1 MKYTITNK
9 DTGRLLQVDSKEKLD
24 EIIFAT
30 RHLTG
35 INIDVQS
42 NYEISKDE
50 KNSTDEQ
57 GQMIEELGRL
67 GGYVGAATSLPGRT
81 DWEDDNALLLK
92 YQGER
97 NAHLETLDSTAMR
110 LFGNQDW
117 GYVHDKIIAGEN
129 KTVVYFMHED
139 TRTGD
144 ISTSEE
150 YEENEE

>member
-9 DTGRLLQVDSKEKLD
+9 DTGRLIQIDSKEKLD

-35 INIDVQS
+35 VNIENNEDK
-42 NYEISKDE
+42 YEIKDDMKYE
-50 KNSTDEQ
+50 SFEMAK
-57 GQMIEELGRL
+57 L
-67 GGYVGAATSLPGRT
+67 GGYEGGATLLPGRT
-81 DWEDDNALLLK
+81 DWADDNATLSQ
-92 YQGER
+92 YQSER
-97 NAHLETLDSTAMR
+97 AAHVEALDRVAMR
-110 LFGNQDW
+110 LFGNTDW

>member
-35 INIDVQS
+35 INIDV
-42 NYEISKDE
+42 NEDRYEIKE
-50 KNSTDEQ
+50 AEQ
-57 GQMIEELGRL
+57 TPEEVGNL
-67 GGYVGAATSLPGRT
+67 GGYVGAATLLPGRT
-81 DWEDDNALLLK
+81 DWEDDNALLLQ

-97 NAHLETLDSTAMR
+97 AAHVETLDTTAMR

>member
-1 MKYTITNK
+1 MKYTIINK

-35 INIDVQS
+35 INIDV
-42 NYEISKDE
+42 NEDRYEIKE
-50 KNSTDEQ
+50 EEQ
-57 GQMIEELGRL
+57 TPEEVGNL
-67 GGYVGAATSLPGRT
+67 GGYVGGKTLLPGKTEHT
-81 DWEDDNALLLK
+81 DSNATLLQ

-97 NAHLETLDSTAMR
+97 AAHVETLDTTAMR

>member
-35 INIDVQS
+35 INIDV
-42 NYEISKDE
+42 NEDRYEIKE
-50 KNSTDEQ
+50 AEQ
-57 GQMIEELGRL
+57 TPEEVGNL
-67 GGYVGAATSLPGRT
+67 GGYVGAATLLPGRT
-81 DWEDDNALLLK
+81 DWEDDNALLLQ

-97 NAHLETLDSTAMR
+97 AAHVEALDSVAMR

-117 GYVHDKIIAGEN
+117 GYIYDKGWQKN
-129 KTVVYFMHED
+129 TKTVVYFMHED

>member
-35 INIDVQS
+35 INIDV
-42 NYEISKDE
+42 NEDRYEIKE
-50 KNSTDEQ
+50 EEQ
-57 GQMIEELGRL
+57 TPEEVGNL
-67 GGYVGAATSLPGRT
+67 GGYVGGKTLLPGKTEHT
-81 DWEDDNALLLK
+81 DSNATLLQ

-97 NAHLETLDSTAMR
+97 AAHVETLDTTAMR

>member
-35 INIDVQS
+35 INIDV
-42 NYEISKDE
+42 NEDRYEIKE
-50 KNSTDEQ
+50 EEQ
-57 GQMIEELGRL
+57 TPEEVGNL
-67 GGYVGAATSLPGRT
+67 GGYVGGKTLLPGKTEHT
-81 DWEDDNALLLK
+81 DSNATLLQ

-97 NAHLETLDSTAMR
+97 AAHVETLDTTAMR

-117 GYVHDKIIAGEN
+117 GYIHDKNIAGKN

>member
-50 KNSTDEQ
+50 KNST
-57 GQMIEELGRL
+57 ELGEVPHEEEKGSIL
-67 GGYVGAATSLPGRT
+67 QK
-81 DWEDDNALLLK
+81 NLLITF
-92 YQGER
+92 Y
-97 NAHLETLDSTAMR
+97 LEE
-110 LFGNQDW
+110 
-117 GYVHDKIIAGEN
+117 I
-129 KTVVYFMHED
+129 
-139 TRTGD
+139 
-144 ISTSEE
+144 
-150 YEENEE
+150 